1 MKGDEE
7 INITE
12 SWLSA
17 AQANGTLAIQSG
29 PQNYYIYLYIYALGA
44 GNR

>member
-29 PQNYYIYLYIYALGA
+29 PQNYYIYIYALGA